1 MGFRASDAAR
11 AATAGDSNQALR
23 RLLAYLRFYKA
34 QLGLVFI
41 LIIISTILIVIGPLL
56 MGIAIDQYIEGHD
69 VAGLARISLAM
80 VVVYLGSWLTWV
92 LYGRMMAA
100 IAQKAMYTMR
110 RDLFAHMQ
118 TLSLSYFDR
127 QPAGDLMSRLTN
139 DMDAISDLL
148 SQNFTQFISGLATL
162 ISVLVMMLILNVW
175 LTLATL
181 LTLPVM
187 LILVGVIGVRSRSAF
202 RKLQRNLGALNGLM
216 EETLSGQRVVIAY
229 GLQEKAVSDFSAAN
243 ELARDAGV
251 RAQTLTGFIRPLM
264 MVLTNLSM
272 VVVAGVGGY
281 MAIAGIAGVTV
292 GLIAAFISYSRHFT
306 RPINQMSNLYFT
318 IVAALAGAERVFE
331 IIDEVPVIED
341 IPDAERLSDVEG
353 HVSFEHVDFCYTPG
367 VPVLKDISFE
377 AQPGQRIALVGP
389 TGAGKTTLVNVLS
402 RFYEIESGT
411 ICIDGYEIREVQQ
424 DSLRRQLGIVLQ
436 EMFLFADTVMENI
449 RYGRLDASDEE
460 VKAAAKLAN
469 AEQFICRLPQGYQ
482 TELAERGSN
491 LSQGQ
496 RQLLTIARAVLADPR
511 ILILDEAT
519 SSVDTRTEAEI
530 QEALLRLMARRTS
543 FVIAHRL
550 STIREADELLIIDK
564 GRIVERGDHKELL
577 ALKGFYHN
585 LYMSQFRGQMV
596 ANFESEKNVSRL

>member
-1 MGFRASDAAR
+1 
-11 AATAGDSNQALR
+11 
-23 RLLAYLRFYKA
+23 
-34 QLGLVFI
+34 
-41 LIIISTILIVIGPLL
+41 
-56 MGIAIDQYIEGHD
+56 
-69 VAGLARISLAM
+69 
-80 VVVYLGSWLTWV
+80 
-92 LYGRMMAA
+92 MMAA
-100 IAQKAMYTMR
+100 IAQKAMCNLR
-110 RDLFAHMQ
+110 RDFFAHMQ

-127 QPAGDLMSRLTN
+127 KPAGDLMSRLTN
-139 DMDAISDLL
+139 DKDAISDLL
-148 SQNFTQFISGLATL
+148 SQNITQFISGLATL

-187 LILVGVIGVRSRSAF
+187 LMLVGVIGVRSRYAF
-202 RKLQRNLGALNGLM
+202 RKLQGNLGTLNGLM

-229 GLQEKAVSDFSAAN
+229 GQQEKAVSDFSAAN
-243 ELARDAGV
+243 ELTRDAGV

-264 MVLTNLSM
+264 IVLMNLSM
-272 VVVAGVGGY
+272 VVVAGMGGY

-306 RPINQMSNLYFT
+306 RPINQMSHLYFT
-318 IVAALAGAERVFE
+318 IVAALAGAERIFE

-341 IPDAERLSDVEG
+341 IPDADRLSDADG
-353 HVSFEHVDFCYTPG
+353 HVKFEHVDFCYTPG
-367 VPVLKDISFE
+367 VPVLKDTSFE
-377 AQPGQRIALVGP
+377 AQPGQRIAFVGP

-402 RFYEIESGT
+402 RFYEIESGS

-469 AEQFICRLPQGYQ
+469 AEQFILRLPQCYQ
-482 TELAERGSN
+482 TELAERGAN

-530 QEALLRLMARRTS
+530 QEALLRLMKGRTS

-564 GRIVERGDHKELL
+564 GRILERGDHEELL

-585 LYMSQFRGQMV
+585 LYMSQYRGQMV
-596 ANFESEKNVSRL
+596 ANFES